1 MTRSHAGTTEGP
13 DVRVGLP
20 REPVPGR
27 GWDWA
32 RSVGT
37 VALVAGA
44 VSAFFLSTYRLHVVE
59 TPIGWDVPKY
69 LWRTSLAG
77 EVGVHALPERVPPPV
92 DASPDRPGFP
102 ILALTL
108 SGVTGHDPYALAA
121 AAAPLGAAAVG
132 LAGGALWVV
141 ALRRPPWQ
149 GALLAAVLGTSSL
162 VVRLAGPEAYLD
174 NLFAGA
180 VVLAALV
187 PLSAVARPAGVAG
200 GSGVA
205 GGAGLA
211 PALLATGLLIAVAV
225 LHWATFLVF
234 LAVLVLAVGWRSRGW
249 FRRSAGDPSPGLRLA
264 GVVLAA
270 LAGAALAYL
279 ALAALPNPPV
289 VHEGEFAR
297 KLDDTLGRLDLLL
310 LPLAVVG
317 LVSWARRPTV
327 PGRPGERFAVDVLV
341 VWTALIGVAVATHL
355 LGLRAVP
362 AHRFLTLGLP
372 LPILAFE
379 GALLLGSIVAG
390 DRSRAAT
397 GPAGTTVPPWRRWGA
412 GTLVAAM
419 LGAGAAQALGTW
431 LDIRPAYESRKVAEG
446 AQVAA
451 YLEAAR
457 VPEDRTV
464 VVVVEDR
471 GGNPDFVVP
480 LMAHTLRTQLP
491 AERIARTHLYV
502 GDPERYLAG
511 KVTVLRR
518 PGSELRDGVAWRFM
532 RDLRPL
538 LDDAPV
544 AVITPAYNITFFEGW
559 RSRHLDDRVAP
570 DVAVVSGPPLD
581 RPLPSVPSD
590 ADERLDAVHLAAVTL
605 LAGLVLAGAGLGWTL
620 AAGARLGTFP
630 AVSLA
635 PAAGLAAVVLAGLA
649 VDRAGIRLTGG
660 GAGLALALAAG
671 PGYVALLLGRR
682 RRPV

>member
-1 MTRSHAGTTEGP
+1 VA
-13 DVRVGLP
+13 V
-20 REPVPGR
+20 
-27 GWDWA
+27 A
-32 RSVGT
+32 
-37 VALVAGA
+37 ALVAA
-44 VSAFFLSTYRLHVVE
+44 SVAAFYLSAYRLSVLH

-69 LWRTSLAG
+69 LWRTSLAQ
-77 EVGVHALPERVPPPV
+77 EVGVHGLPERVPPPV
-92 DASPDRPGFP
+92 NASPDRPGFP

-108 SGVTGHDPYALAA
+108 SEVTGQDPFALAA
-121 AAAPLGAAAVG
+121 AAAPLGAAVVG

-149 GALLAAVLGTSSL
+149 GALLAGVLGTSSI

-180 VVLAALV
+180 VALAALV
-187 PLSAVARPAGVAG
+187 PLSEVARGARLAR
-200 GSGVA
+200 
-205 GGAGLA
+205 GAGLV
-211 PALLATGLLIAVAV
+211 PALTATGLLIAMAV

-234 LAVLVLAVGWRSRGW
+234 AAVLVLAVGWRARWW
-249 FRRSAGDPSPGLRLA
+249 FRRSAGGPSPGPGLV

-279 ALAALPNPPV
+279 ALGTLPDPPV
-289 VHEGEFAR
+289 VHEAEFAT
-297 KLDDTLGRLDLLL
+297 KLDDTIGRLDLLL

-317 LVSWARRPTV
+317 LASWARRPRL
-327 PGRPGERFAVDVLV
+327 PSPPGERFAQDVLV
-341 VWTALIGVAVATHL
+341 VWTALVAVAVAAHL

-379 GALLLGSIVAG
+379 GALLLGAIVAG
-390 DRSRAAT
+390 DRSRPAAAL
-397 GPAGTTVPPWRRWGA
+397 PGTTASPWRRWA
-412 GTLVAAM
+412 GVTLVAVL

-431 LDIRPAYESRKVAEG
+431 LDIRPAYEPRKVAEG

-451 YLEAAR
+451 YLEAAG

-471 GGNPDFVVP
+471 GGDPDFVVP

-491 AERIARTHLYV
+491 AERIAHTHLYV

-511 KVTVLRR
+511 EVTVHRR

-538 LDDAPV
+538 LDAAPV
-544 AVITPAYNITFFEGW
+544 AVITPAYNITFFDRW
-559 RSRHLDDRVAP
+559 RSRHPDGRVAR
-570 DVAVVSGPPLD
+570 DVAVVSGPPLVG
-581 RPLPSVPSD
+581 PLPSVPSD
-590 ADERLDAVHLAAVTL
+590 AEDRLDAVHLAVVTL
-605 LAGLVLAGAGLGWTL
+605 LAGLVLSGAGFGWTL
-620 AAGARLGTFP
+620 AARARLGTFP

-649 VDRAGIRLTGG
+649 IDRAGFRLTGRG
-660 GAGLALALAAG
+660 VGLALALAAG
-671 PGYVALLLGRR
+671 PGYLALLLGRR
-682 RRPV
+682 RRPA